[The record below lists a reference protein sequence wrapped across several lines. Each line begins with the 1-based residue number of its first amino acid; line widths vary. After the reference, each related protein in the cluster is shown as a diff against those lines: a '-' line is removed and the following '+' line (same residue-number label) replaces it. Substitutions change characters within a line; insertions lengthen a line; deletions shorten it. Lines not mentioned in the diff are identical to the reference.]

1 MPPRII
7 LTAGHEIPV
16 AIDDEDSNENH
27 IIGFN
32 GIPSA
37 FRGEK
42 TWLIMNIADL
52 KGYKQIILSANF
64 DYQPSRTNPNECR
77 QNSRVGIWTSVK
89 DCPQVIN
96 QASSSYSY
104 PHGSSDKVQV
114 NLKEWGFGKKSEICF
129 EINDGR
135 ESDVIQLAMCAIP
148 YFQVEGKEFPITEL
162 KIKLEGMPNHAGHY
176 EEIETKVIEFN
187 QKSDVRTPGL
197 EFELQ
202 LFHEFGAFNQ
212 FGDGNSVHPK
222 QLFTIRALEEFMGQ
236 NKSNDLSLAY
246 IGTDTTENLRS
257 LLRCIFDEKT
267 KYYDRIKKFTV
278 YFTEEWDRQLI
289 EEFPEL
295 EIRPGY
301 CEGKF
306 ELKLEKLPIEGS
318 LPQSVLPVD
327 LVISTYVT
335 PWAIEGEK
343 NKQQYVDLINSLMD
357 NQSGEIISV
366 DPSDSTKMIR
376 SACELT
382 NLQDVYLNDLGLKM
396 KRNLSSGRDKV
407 VDCKLWSKNMGRVE
421 HLQ

>member
-7 LTAGHEIPV
+7 LTAGQKIPV
-16 AIDDEDSNENH
+16 AIDDEENNENH
-27 IIGFN
+27 IIGLN

-52 KGYKQIILSANF
+52 KGYKRFMLSANF
-64 DYQPSRTNPNECR
+64 DYQPSRNNPNECR
-77 QNSRVGIWTSVK
+77 QNSKVGIWTSVK

-114 NLKEWGFGKKSEICF
+114 NLKEWRFGKKSEICF

-148 YFQVEGKEFPITEL
+148 YFQVEGAEFPITEL
-162 KIKLEGMPNHAGHY
+162 KIKLEGIPNTAAHY
-176 EEIETKVIEFN
+176 EEIETKVIEFY
-187 QKSDVRTPGL
+187 QKSGVRTPGL

-202 LFHEFGAFNQ
+202 LFNEFGAFNQ
-212 FGDGNSVHPK
+212 FGNGNSIHPK
-222 QLFTIRALEEFMGQ
+222 QLFTIRALEEFMSQ
-236 NKSNDLSLAY
+236 NGSDDLSLAY

-267 KYYDRIKKFTV
+267 KYYDRIRDFTV

-289 EEFPEL
+289 EEFSGL
-295 EIRPGY
+295 RIRPEY
-301 CEGKF
+301 SEGRF
-306 ELKLEKLPIEGS
+306 VLRLEKLPIDGS

-357 NQSGEIISV
+357 NQNGEIISV
-366 DPSDSTKMIR
+366 DPADSTKSIR
-376 SACELT
+376 SACKLT
-382 NLQDVYLNDLGLKM
+382 NLQDVYINDLGLRI
-396 KRNLSSGRDKV
+396 KRKIDSGRNKV
-407 VDCKLWSKNMGRVE
+407 VDCKLWSKNMRRVE